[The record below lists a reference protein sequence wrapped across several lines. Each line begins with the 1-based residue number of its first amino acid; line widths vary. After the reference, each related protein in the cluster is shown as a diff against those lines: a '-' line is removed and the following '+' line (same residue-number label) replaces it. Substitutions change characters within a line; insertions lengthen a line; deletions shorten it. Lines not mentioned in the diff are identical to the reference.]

1 MKKILSLV
9 ILSAVLLP
17 ATPVFAESPS
27 AVLATCLI
35 DNLSGKE
42 RKGLAKWIFFSIGSH
57 PEIKSY
63 SRAKPAD
70 IEKSDKFVGKL
81 ITRLLTVDCPE
92 KLRTAYTSDPLAV
105 KKAFGLVGRVAM
117 QELMTNQEVMR
128 TLTNYGNYADKDKIN
143 KLLGTK

>member
-1 MKKILSLV
+1 MKKILNLA
-9 ILSAVLLP
+9 ILSILLLP
-17 ATPVFAESPS
+17 AVPVFAQSPTES
-27 AVLATCLI
+27 LGTCLV

-42 RKGLAKWIFFSIGSH
+42 RKGLAKWIYFSIGSH
-57 PEIKSY
+57 PEIKSF

-92 KLRTAYTSDPLAV
+92 KLRTAYTSDPMAV

-117 QELMTNQEVMR
+117 QELMTNQDVMQ
-128 TLTNYGNYADKDKIN
+128 TLTNYGKYADKDKIN
-143 KLLGTK
+143 TLLGTK

>member
-1 MKKILSLV
+1 MKNLLKMI

-17 ATPVFAESPS
+17 ASPVFAQSPTES
-27 AVLATCLI
+27 LGTCLV

-42 RKGLAKWIFFSIGSH
+42 RKGLAKWIFFSIGAH

-63 SRAKPAD
+63 SRAKPGD

-92 KLRTAYTSDPLAV
+92 KLRTAYKSDPLAV

-117 QELMTNQEVMR
+117 QELMTNQDVMK

-143 KLLGTK
+143 KLLGAK